1 MGLGALFDDNSSDI
15 QVKKTL
21 RVSEI
26 EPNRLQPRKNFN
38 EEAIASLAESV
49 KERFPDFVETFV
61 HKRNIRDKTH
71 LHLRKFLTEGLK

>member
-1 MGLGALFDDNSSDI
+1 MAVKRGGLGMGLGALFDDNSSDI

-38 EEAIASLAESV
+38 EEAIASIE
-49 KERFPDFVETFV
+49 
-61 HKRNIRDKTH
+61 
-71 LHLRKFLTEGLK
+71 